1 MAGEIK
7 CITPLIHPSY
17 RKPIP
22 PISIGWSNPN
32 LQHILT
38 NIEARPQRQR
48 LVPTSVSF
56 NPQGSYDFS
65 LLDDDNFDDQANE
78 TRAPLPLKEGRFEVV
93 IDTNTIRRLDL
104 YPFQS
109 VTSISSP
116 SAAEPKAFLERTIGF
131 TINYKRDDPY
141 NNRELSEYPDV
152 RLWFVRLDAT
162 YPWLPVLLDWRA
174 GELARY
180 AAMLVPHQMS
190 MRMGVVFNPE
200 ALELFIMNK
209 VFIVYSWLLQHGVP
223 QPKARSKTS
232 DMARML
238 GFGIGDDL
246 FNLIDK

>member
-32 LQHILT
+32 LQIVT
-38 NIEARPQRQR
+38 NIETRPQRQR

-65 LLDDDNFDDQANE
+65 LLDDDNFDDQA
-78 TRAPLPLKEGRFEVV
+78 
-93 IDTNTIRRLDL
+93 
-104 YPFQS
+104 
-109 VTSISSP
+109 
-116 SAAEPKAFLERTIGF
+116 EPKAFLERTIGF
-131 TINYKRDDPY
+131 TINYTRDDPY
-141 NNRELSEYPDV
+141 DNRELSEFPDV

-246 FNLIDK
+246 FNLIDNQPVRTH